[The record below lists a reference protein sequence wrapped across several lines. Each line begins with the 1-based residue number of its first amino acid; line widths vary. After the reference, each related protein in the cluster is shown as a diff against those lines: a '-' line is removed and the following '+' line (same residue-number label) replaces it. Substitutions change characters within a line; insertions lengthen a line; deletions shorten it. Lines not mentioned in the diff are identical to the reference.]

1 LLTNHFKSACWLP
14 L

>member
-1 LLTNHFKSACWLP
+1 LTNHFKSACWLP